1 MFYHS
6 LSIPVATCQVREHY
20 KGASTSSGS
29 FYCADSSIDL
39 RFPFT
44 KWVVFVTGSDITTL
58 QYVECFGSYAGR
70 PFGIYIKDSKL
81 FPIDDEFSF
90 SLKPHQQ
97 YVVGVCVSSSGVVSL
112 NINGV
117 SYTYSLIL
125 SDALI
130 LSGFNLGS
138 LSGGLSPF
146 LGIIQRFSLFDSVL
160 DASTFK
166 RLWNRGDPVSYVLPA
181 EFKLPGSSPRCF
193 REYTPCNIACDL
205 WSTTSPASAAIYTWY
220 DSSSCLA
227 FQGVYDAPM
236 LSSAGGC
243 DLSIRNT
250 PEVVFVF
257 EADGYLHIDPSIV
270 WLAQPD
276 GSSGFFD
283 VFSDRN
289 WVIE

>member
-1 MFYHS
+1 M
-6 LSIPVATCQVREHY
+6 
-20 KGASTSSGS
+20 
-29 FYCADSSIDL
+29 
-39 RFPFT
+39 
-44 KWVVFVTGSDITTL
+44 VFLMPTL
-58 QYVECFGSYAGR
+58 F
-70 PFGIYIKDSKL
+70 
-81 FPIDDEFSF
+81 
-90 SLKPHQQ
+90 
-97 YVVGVCVSSSGVVSL
+97 
-112 NINGV
+112 
-117 SYTYSLIL
+117 IL
-125 SDALI
+125 SDAFN

-193 REYTPCNIACDL
+193 REYMPCNIACDL